1 MLQPSISGAR
11 SIIPFTNII
20 IHYQFLNEMKTLV
33 SKSRLFALLM
43 LSIAVVGMTS
53 CKKDK
58 KPTFREEVVG
68 DWEVKSFT
76 EDGAEL
82 MSVVVSSFTME
93 YEAYSGTNGDF
104 EWVINYVD
112 GSSER
117 ITGDYEIDVEDK
129 EIKLTKNDGVE
140 TLDIDVDGEDLE
152 IEGIIDGFRYVIKA
166 DRD

>member
-1 MLQPSISGAR
+1 
-11 SIIPFTNII
+11 
-20 IHYQFLNEMKTLV
+20 MKTLV

-58 KPTFREEVVG
+58 KPTFKEEVVG

-76 EDGAEL
+76 EDGVEL
-82 MSVVVSSFTME
+82 MSTIVTSFTME
-93 YEAYSGTNGDF
+93 YEAYSGSNGDF
-104 EWVINYVD
+104 EWVINYAD

-117 ITGDYEIDVEDK
+117 IVGDYEIDVEDK
-129 EIKLTKNDGVE
+129 EIKLIKNDGTT
-140 TLDIDVDGEDLE
+140 TLDIDVDNDDIE

>member
-1 MLQPSISGAR
+1 
-11 SIIPFTNII
+11 
-20 IHYQFLNEMKTLV
+20 MKTLV

-58 KPTFREEVVG
+58 KPTFKEEVVG

-76 EDGAEL
+76 EDGVEL
-82 MSVVVSSFTME
+82 MSTIVTSFTME
-93 YEAYSGTNGDF
+93 YEAYSGNNGDF
-104 EWVINYVD
+104 EWVINYAD

-117 ITGDYEIDVEDK
+117 IVGDYEIDVEDK
-129 EIKLTKNDGVE
+129 EIKLIKNDGTT
-140 TLDIDVDGEDLE
+140 TLDIDVDSDDIE

>member
-1 MLQPSISGAR
+1 
-11 SIIPFTNII
+11 
-20 IHYQFLNEMKTLV
+20 MKTLV

-43 LSIAVVGMTS
+43 LSIAIVGMTS

-58 KPTFREEVVG
+58 KPTFKEEVVG

-76 EDGAEL
+76 EDGVEL
-82 MSVVVSSFTME
+82 MSTIVTSFTME
-93 YEAYSGTNGDF
+93 YEAYSGNNGDF
-104 EWVINYVD
+104 EWVINYAD

-117 ITGDYEIDVEDK
+117 ITGDYEVDVEDK
-129 EIKLTKNDGVE
+129 EIKLIKNDGTT
-140 TLDIDVDGEDLE
+140 TLDIDVDNDDIE